1 MSFDS
6 TIPPVIKAVDIP
18 NDDGSA
24 EVEGHGFKIPSPLTE
39 NDAPESDA
47 PEGEVAGHSMS
58 AKAVDTPDDEA
69 EVEGHAVRVFGTT
82 H

>member
-39 NDAPESDA
+39 NDAPESD
-47 PEGEVAGHSMS
+47 
-58 AKAVDTPDDEA
+58 TP
-69 EVEGHAVRVFGTT
+69 EVEGHAFKLGAVEPSQDDTDEVEG
-82 H
+82 HVIKHG